1 MEQNQ
6 PRKSTMAPPTQKVI
20 KRLSKE
26 IEEECYSN
34 RNEHR
39 GICLILEHDIF
50 APNLQLRF
58 DLLFSQK
65 RERWAIFT
73 YVNSYFT
80 VKELAQMWIWEL
92 RTNVLQIWVSKCIS
106 TEICAILMWQIYLS
120 SWLLRS
126 TIGRA
131 SLHFKLVFEALYH

>member
-1 MEQNQ
+1 MYKVKKVEQNQ

-39 GICLILEHDIF
+39 GICLILEHDVF

-58 DLLFSQK
+58 DLLFLQK
-65 RERWAIFT
+65 KKESGEQFWI
-73 YVNSYFT
+73 NSYFT
-80 VKELAQMWIWEL
+80 VNELVQMWI
-92 RTNVLQIWVSKCIS
+92 
-106 TEICAILMWQIYLS
+106 
-120 SWLLRS
+120 
-126 TIGRA
+126 
-131 SLHFKLVFEALYH
+131 

>member
-39 GICLILEHDIF
+39 GICLILEHDVF

-58 DLLFSQK
+58 DSLFFK
-65 RERWAIFT
+65 KERKQRAILD
-73 YVNSYFT
+73 NSVFA
-80 VKELAQMWIWEL
+80 VKELVQMWI
-92 RTNVLQIWVSKCIS
+92 
-106 TEICAILMWQIYLS
+106 
-120 SWLLRS
+120 
-126 TIGRA
+126 
-131 SLHFKLVFEALYH
+131 